1 MTASTGKVSI
11 RPLTAADADAVAA
24 MSRHFNLYLGELGD
38 ASSYAFSRERYLADG
53 FGDDPAFGGSI
64 ALLDGRPAGYLLHCP
79 NYDVDL
85 AIRQLMIIDLWV
97 EPAIRGHGIGRKLM
111 LAAAD
116 HATARGARRLIWA
129 VFKPNRLAYDFYHRL
144 GAERI
149 DDLDWMTLSLEPGR
163 PG

>member
-1 MTASTGKVSI
+1 MPRSTPRLVALLLAASALTGC
-11 RPLTAADADAVAA
+11 AA
-24 MSRHFNLYLGELGD
+24 MTGLSGAPKDVAVRDKPQPQKTVANDVEGNLRQARLLREAG
-38 ASSYAFSRERYLADG
+38 SYDE
-53 FGDDPAFGGSI
+53 
-64 ALLDGRPAGYLLHCP
+64 
-79 NYDVDL
+79 
-85 AIRQLMIIDLWV
+85 AIHILSQ
-97 EPAIRGHGIGRKLM
+97 LM